1 MFCSAW
7 FSFLGLQLS
16 DYGGS
21 EKNSK
26 ARKKPNLISEKLVV
40 IFKETQLIF
49 YPCGQKACL
58 FLLSGLKE
66 LWNLGMSICHD
77 ANAFP

>member
-26 ARKKPNLISEKLVV
+26 ARKKTNLISEKLVV
-40 IFKETQLIF
+40 IFKENSIS
-49 YPCGQKACL
+49 
-58 FLLSGLKE
+58 FLS
-66 LWNLGMSICHD
+66 LWPKSMSFSFVRPERIMKLRYEYMS
-77 ANAFP
+77 